1 MHIGIGVNKKPPKGT
16 TEFFK
21 ELPQLMKAAATWT
34 IVSCS
39 SSEATIRSTATMTSV
54 PTPPTFKLR
63 ETSAGGISAS
73 LVDTGW
79 SHEQQALA
87 LGPLVYLFLT
97 ALSSFTGTIEIS
109 S

>member
-1 MHIGIGVNKKPPKGT
+1 MHIEIAVNKEPSKST

-34 IVSCS
+34 IVSRTS
-39 SSEATIRSTATMTSV
+39 LEATIKSTATMTSV
-54 PTPPTFKLR
+54 PASPTFKLR
-63 ETSAGGISAS
+63 EISAGGISAS

-97 ALSSFTGTIEIS
+97 TLSSFTRSIQIS